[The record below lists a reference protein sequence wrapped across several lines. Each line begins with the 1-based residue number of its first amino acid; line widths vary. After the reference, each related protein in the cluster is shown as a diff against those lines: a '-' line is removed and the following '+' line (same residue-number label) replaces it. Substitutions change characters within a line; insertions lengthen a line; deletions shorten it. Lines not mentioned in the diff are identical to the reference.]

1 MLRLPP
7 PPWIVAHRGAS
18 GELLENT
25 LEACLR
31 AVALG
36 APMLEV
42 DVQLAADGEPVV
54 VHDWDLRRLAGD
66 RRVVER
72 LTAAELAAVGLTRGA
87 RTGTAPTLRALLA
100 ALPPEYP
107 VNLELKRRLAPPAR
121 FAAALAHVALAHVA
135 LAHVDLAGRA
145 GVRGQLLVSSFDH
158 SLLAEVA
165 AALPGVPLSPLERD
179 DPERLLA
186 AGERLDAWGLHC
198 HRRIATADLARR
210 AAAAGRPLLAYT
222 VNAPPEA
229 RRLFALGASGV
240 FSDWPDR
247 LLAAHPPRPAAMR
260 S

>member
-1 MLRLPP
+1 M
-7 PPWIVAHRGAS
+7 IAHRGAS

-36 APMLEV
+36 APMIEV
-42 DVQLAADGEPVV
+42 DVQLAADGELVV

-72 LTAAELAAVGLTRGA
+72 LGAAELAGVALALGA
-87 RTGTAPTLRALLA
+87 RRGTAPALRALLA
-100 ALPPEYP
+100 ALPPGYP
-107 VNLELKRRLAPPAR
+107 VNLELKRRHAAPAR
-121 FAAALAHVALAHVA
+121 FAAALAACVA
-135 LAHVDLAGRA
+135 G
-145 GVRGQLLVSSFDH
+145 RGQLLISSFDH
-158 SLLAEVA
+158 ALLAEVA
-165 AALPGVPLSPLERD
+165 STIPGVPLSPLERD

-186 AGERLDAWGLHC
+186 AGERLGAWGLHC
-198 HRRIATADLARR
+198 HRRLATAALARE
-210 AAAAGRPLLAYT
+210 AAGAGRPLLVYT
-222 VNAPPEA
+222 VNAPREA

-247 LLAAHPPRPAAMR
+247 LLAAPGVG